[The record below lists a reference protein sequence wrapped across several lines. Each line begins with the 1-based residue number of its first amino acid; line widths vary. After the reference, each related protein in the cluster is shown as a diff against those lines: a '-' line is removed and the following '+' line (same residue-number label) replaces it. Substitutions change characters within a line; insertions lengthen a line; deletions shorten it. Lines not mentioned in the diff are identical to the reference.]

1 MRHPR
6 LAVATALGLIALATG
21 AIAAHT
27 HEFRV
32 PILGSAIPLIGAIA
46 PHQSAPNSLSS
57 AAIPQASDSGAEA
70 TRIAHELEVAQST
83 ESTETATE
91 LPAVSLSADRTQ
103 LSLTYLGTTHTINAS
118 SLNLR
123 VLDAVDCDRLE
134 LAPEQIL
141 TGQWFFPSIA
151 IDQNTGNVALP
162 ALLRECAGTQVGAV
176 FVIDPQPGAYAIYRV
191 QVPGDRP
198 LPDEFSTFP
207 LSSITDVGYLGSDLL
222 VKHGDASGSTALLVF
237 AQQPT
242 IPVGRYVGCVYTIE
256 EEGRR
261 LCPEDS
267 AD

>member
-6 LAVATALGLIALATG
+6 LAVATVVGLIALTTG

-27 HEFRV
+27 YQLRA
-32 PILGSAIPLIGAIA
+32 PAASRGIA
-46 PHQSAPNSLSS
+46 LHQSASDPLS
-57 AAIPQASDSGAEA
+57 PDRG
-70 TRIAHELEVAQST
+70 
-83 ESTETATE
+83 
-91 LPAVSLSADRTQ
+91 LSAERSPAATLISAEPETTLPTDFPEDSPEDSPTVLPTFVLSPDRSQ
-103 LSLTYLGTTHTINAS
+103 ISLTYLGSTQTIDAS
-118 SLNLR
+118 GLMVR
-123 VLDAVDCDRLE
+123 VLDAVDCDRME

-162 ALLRECAGTQVGAV
+162 VMLRECAGTQVSTV
-176 FVIDPQPGAYAIYRV
+176 FLLDPPYAIYRA

-207 LSSITDVGYLGSDLL
+207 LNSITDVGYLGSDLL

-242 IPVGRYVGCVYTIE
+242 TPVGRYVGCVYTLE

-261 LCPEDS
+261 LCPEDM